1 MHQAP
6 PLHLEGW
13 AVGGD
18 ARRNPEA
25 DDNDRVGPAFHL
37 QTGRHRGEDEGYHFL
52 HQRRLDNSAE
62 YHLR

>member
-6 PLHLEGW
+6 PLRLVGW

-25 DDNDRVGPAFHL
+25 DGNDRVGLAFHG
-37 QTGRHRGEDEGYHFL
+37 QTGRRRGEDEGYRFL
-52 HQRRLDNSAE
+52 HQRRLDNGA
-62 YHLR
+62 